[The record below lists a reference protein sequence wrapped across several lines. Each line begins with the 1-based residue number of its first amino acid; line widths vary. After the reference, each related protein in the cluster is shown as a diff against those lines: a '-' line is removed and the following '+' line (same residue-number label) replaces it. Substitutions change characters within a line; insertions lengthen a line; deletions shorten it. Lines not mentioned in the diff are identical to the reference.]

1 MNRHFTVSEADK
13 AARQAGSSQVFDPCP
28 FSKRNRNYGSAID
41 RDGSHIYP
49 RRRLCYYQSSGCNV
63 RFVRRSGPSGLQPAN
78 ARRCIS
84 TRKLL
89 WILQH
94 GCRRI
99 GNNGGLPV
107 PTVIRCRSKEERK
120 AKKTKCVLAMA
131 KPEKADGKPLRR
143 QYFSC
148 RVSIL
153 EIFHSPTTLEKK

>member
-1 MNRHFTVSEADK
+1 MAVIFVL
-13 AARQAGSSQVFDPCP
+13 GGV
-28 FSKRNRNYGSAID
+28 GAI
-41 RDGSHIYP
+41 INP
-49 RRRLCYYQSSGCNV
+49 RAVMFVSSGA
-63 RFVRRSGPSGLQPAN
+63 GPSGLQPAN
-78 ARRCIS
+78 ARRSIS
-84 TRKLL
+84 TRKLP

-94 GCRRI
+94 GCRCI

-107 PTVIRCRSKEERK
+107 PMVIRCRSKEERK

-131 KPEKADGKPLRR
+131 KPEKADAKPLRR